1 MTFPNLATSA
11 RSLRGVSGALVIAL
25 LLGASVGVGL
35 LSVQQSEQFAAW
47 WPSAGI
53 DVVAALIVRKRYRMP
68 VLALITLTTFPV
80 SLIAGR
86 PLLVAVVGSL
96 AIAAEVWIVTRF
108 SVDRNDQPRLTTTR
122 DLIRFFVGIGIGSIV
137 MGLTVALVTTPT
149 DPSDALVVG
158 TSVMASHAS
167 AIVVIA
173 PIALVNRLKTPLGQP
188 HIRALHGAL
197 LAASVF
203 VAFAPG
209 SISAL
214 AFLPVPFL
222 AWAAF
227 SFSMSVAL
235 TELIATSAFIVIL
248 TTVGGGPFNDT
259 TGMLQLETAA
269 LLELYVITLSV
280 TTLLIAAAR
289 NERQILEDRNLATA
303 RLLYDGFEQTQ
314 NGFAIIRED
323 QGTFRVMEANNAAT
337 VLLPSSLARNAA
349 GHTEVVIGSGLFEL
363 LGELT
368 VTGTE
373 QVTVTGDDEL
383 PVMVT
388 ISNVTHS
395 TFGRILLVSIVDQ
408 RPIRAAQEAADI
420 QLAREKAVVE
430 ELRALNQ
437 QKDDFVSSV
446 THELRTP
453 ITTVIG
459 FSEELEST
467 PLDDTQKSYV
477 TIIQR
482 NAERLLSVIEDVLM
496 FSRRSPG
503 RPSAVT
509 LVDVDIVEVIRL
521 VLDDLHHSLL
531 EKRIEVVTRFDAE
544 SALVRAQVN
553 DLTRVIINLVTNAVK
568 FTPANGRVEVAVSVI
583 DEVVQV
589 TISDTGPGIA
599 PSDLDKVFERFYRA
613 SRAAHDGVPG
623 TGLGLAIVRDLVDDL
638 NGSINLESDGTN
650 GTTARLTLPLAA
662 HVTRV

>member
-1 MTFPNLATSA
+1 M
-11 RSLRGVSGALVIAL
+11 RGVTGVLVVAL
-25 LLGASVGVGL
+25 LLVASVGVGL
-35 LSVQQSEQFAAW
+35 LSVQQSAQSGHFAAW
-47 WPSAGI
+47 WPAAGI
-53 DVVAALIVRKRYRMP
+53 DVVAALVVRKRYRMP
-68 VLALITLTTFPV
+68 VLALIALTTFPV

-122 DLIRFFVGIGIGSIV
+122 DMIRFFIGIGIGSIV
-137 MGLTVALVTTPT
+137 MGLTVALVTTPA
-149 DPSDALVVG
+149 DLSDALVVG

-173 PIALVNRLKTPLGQP
+173 PIALVNRLKKPLGQP

-227 SFSMSVAL
+227 SFSMSLAL

-303 RLLYDGFEQTQ
+303 RLLYDGFEQTK

-323 QGTFRVMEANNAAT
+323 EGTFRVMEANNAAT
-337 VLLPSSLARNAA
+337 VLLPSSLARTAA

-368 VTGTE
+368 VSGTE

-408 RPIRAAQEAADI
+408 RPIRAAQEAANI

-430 ELRALNQ
+430 ELRGLNQ

-453 ITTVIG
+453 ITTIIG

-467 PLDDTQKSYV
+467 PLDETQTTYV

-496 FSRRSPG
+496 FSRRTPG
-503 RPSAVT
+503 RPTDAA
-509 LVDVDIVEVIRL
+509 LVDAALVNVDIVDVIRL

-568 FTPANGRVEVAVSVI
+568 FTPADGRVEVAVSVI

-623 TGLGLAIVRDLVDDL
+623 TGLGLAIVRDLVNDL
-638 NGSINLESDGTN
+638 NGSIKLESDGTN
-650 GTTARLTLPLAA
+650 GTTAQLTLPLAS